1 MNRDYFRKV
10 AFGIGMEESI
20 PSDPLVW
27 AQNQFDTVPNFV
39 WEKKLPTLDEQRD
52 RYGHWVYQ
60 DREVLREK
68 HKNDRLAYEKE
79 KDYLRKITGEKFFE
93 SLELSVRHT
102 TALASDSPAFERMWH
117 FWGNFFA
124 ISEKDYLASF
134 STGVYHREVIRP
146 NMVNTFEDLV
156 YAVTTSW
163 CMLHHLDNAENIGPN
178 SKEGVW
184 ENSNNDKRKVGLNEN
199 HARELLELHTL
210 SPEAN
215 YTQEDVVEMAKVM
228 TGWRYLWSKKK
239 LEAGPIKFQPE
250 YHEQGPYKI
259 LGKVYDI
266 KDFNTVNQGKELKVV
281 IKDLANHPSTRKH
294 IAKKLCQHFICDYPE
309 NEMIANIVKAW
320 EKNDG
325 NLIEIHKATMET
337 VFQYG
342 LNHRKFSM
350 PELWLLQNAKIL
362 DLRYLYRYPKGFEF
376 NGSNPNRSQK
386 LVKDIL
392 WEIGHPIYRAKQP
405 NGYIDIEDEWL
416 SPELIIRRLA
426 AARRW
431 DDIANPNV
439 DYNQDYFVNVIEK
452 NFDHPENL
460 LKLIK
465 ETNFSADRF
474 AVFANSPEVMRA

>member
-102 TALASDSPAFERMWH
+102 TALASDAPAFERMWH

-134 STGVYHREVIRP
+134 STGVYQREVIRP

-309 NEMIANIVKAW
+309 DEMIANIIKAW

>member
-281 IKDLANHPSTRKH
+281 IKDLVNHPSTRKH
-294 IAKKLCQHFICDYPE
+294 IAKKLCQHFICDNPE
-309 NEMIANIVKAW
+309 DEMIAKIVKAW

-405 NGYIDIEDEWL
+405 NGYIDLEDEWL

-439 DYNQDYFVNVIEK
+439 DYNQDYFLNVIEK
-452 NFDHPENL
+452 NFDHPEDF

>member
-309 NEMIANIVKAW
+309 DEMIANIIKAW

-350 PELWLLQNAKIL
+350 PELWLLQNAKML

>member
-184 ENSNNDKRKVGLNEN
+184 ENSNNDNRKVGLNEN

-309 NEMIANIVKAW
+309 DEMIANIIKAW

-362 DLRYLYRYPKGFEF
+362 DLKYLYRYPKGFEF

-405 NGYIDIEDEWL
+405 NGYIDLEDEWL

-460 LKLIK
+460 LKLIR

-474 AVFANSPEVMRA
+474 AVFANSPELMRA

>member
-309 NEMIANIVKAW
+309 DEMIANIIKAW

>member
-1 MNRDYFRKV
+1 MNRDYLRKV
-10 AFGIGMEESI
+10 AFGVGVDESV

-27 AQNQFDTVPNFV
+27 AQNQFDTVPNFI

-124 ISEKDYLASF
+124 ISEKDFLASF
-134 STGVYHREVIRP
+134 STGVYQREVIRP

-184 ENSNNDKRKVGLNEN
+184 ENSNNNKRKVGLNEN

-309 NEMIANIVKAW
+309 DEMIANIVKAW

-405 NGYIDIEDEWL
+405 NGYIDLEDEWL

-439 DYNQDYFVNVIEK
+439 NYNQDYFVNVIEK

>member
-1 MNRDYFRKV
+1 MNRDFFRKV
-10 AFGIGMEESI
+10 AFGIGVDEKVS
-20 PSDPLVW
+20 SDPLVW
-27 AQNQFDTVPNFV
+27 AQNQFDSVPNFI
-39 WEKKLPTLDEQRD
+39 WEKKLPTLDEQRE

-124 ISEKDYLASF
+124 ISEKDFLASF
-134 STGVYHREVIRP
+134 STGVYQREVIRP

-184 ENSNNDKRKVGLNEN
+184 ENSNNNKRKVGLNEN

-228 TGWRYLWSKKK
+228 TGWRYLWSEKK

-294 IAKKLCQHFICDYPE
+294 VAKKLCQHFICDNPKDD
-309 NEMIANIVKAW
+309 MIANIVKAW

-362 DLRYLYRYPKGFEF
+362 DLKYLFMYPRGFEF
-376 NGSNPNRSQK
+376 KGSNPNRAQK
-386 LVKDIL
+386 YVKDIL

-405 NGYIDIEDEWL
+405 NGFIDLEDEWL

-460 LKLIK
+460 LKLIR

>member
-134 STGVYHREVIRP
+134 STGVYQREVIRP

-309 NEMIANIVKAW
+309 DEMIANIIKAW

>member
-1 MNRDYFRKV
+1 
-10 AFGIGMEESI
+10 
-20 PSDPLVW
+20 
-27 AQNQFDTVPNFV
+27 
-39 WEKKLPTLDEQRD
+39 
-52 RYGHWVYQ
+52 
-60 DREVLREK
+60 
-68 HKNDRLAYEKE
+68 
-79 KDYLRKITGEKFFE
+79 
-93 SLELSVRHT
+93 
-102 TALASDSPAFERMWH
+102 
-117 FWGNFFA
+117 
-124 ISEKDYLASF
+124 
-134 STGVYHREVIRP
+134 
-146 NMVNTFEDLV
+146 
-156 YAVTTSW
+156 
-163 CMLHHLDNAENIGPN
+163 
-178 SKEGVW
+178 
-184 ENSNNDKRKVGLNEN
+184 
-199 HARELLELHTL
+199 
-210 SPEAN
+210 
-215 YTQEDVVEMAKVM
+215 MAKVM
-228 TGWRYLWSKKK
+228 TGWRHLWNNKK

-266 KDFNTVNQGKELKVV
+266 KDFNTVNQGKELKIV

-294 IAKKLCQHFICDYPE
+294 IAKKLCQHFICDEPTD
-309 NEMIANIVKAW
+309 EMIAPIVKAW

-337 VFQYG
+337 VFHYG
-342 LNHRKFSM
+342 LSHRKFSM

-362 DLRYLYRYPKGFEF
+362 DLNYLYKYPKGFEF

-405 NGYIDIEDEWL
+405 NGYIDLEDEWL

-460 LKLIK
+460 LKLVR

>member
-266 KDFNTVNQGKELKVV
+266 KDFNTVNQGKELKIV

-309 NEMIANIVKAW
+309 DEMIANIIKAW

>member
-102 TALASDSPAFERMWH
+102 TALTSDSPAFERMWH

-309 NEMIANIVKAW
+309 DEMIANIIKAW